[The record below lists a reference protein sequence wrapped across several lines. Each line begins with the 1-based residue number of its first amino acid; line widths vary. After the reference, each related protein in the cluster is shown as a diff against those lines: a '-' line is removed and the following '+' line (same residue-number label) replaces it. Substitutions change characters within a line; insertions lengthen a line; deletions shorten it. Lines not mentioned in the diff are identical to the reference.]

1 MSQSALVSVLLE
13 VPDPIHRSRAHLALG
28 ERALALQKL
37 EVAREHL
44 EEAADL
50 DPTDETARKLLA
62 QLSRPRRRFFRLF
75 D

>member
-13 VPDPIHRSRAHLALG
+13 EPDPIHRSRAHRALG
-28 ERALALQKL
+28 ERALAMQNLAA
-37 EVAREHL
+37 AREHL

-50 DPTDETARKLLA
+50 DPSDPTARRLLSRI
-62 QLSRPRRRFFRLF
+62 SRPRRRFFSLF

>member
-13 VPDPIHRSRAHLALG
+13 EPDPIHRSRAHRALG
-28 ERALALQKL
+28 ERALALQNL
-37 EVAREHL
+37 AAAREHL

-50 DPTDETARKLLA
+50 DPTDSTTRQLLSRVA
-62 QLSRPRRRFFRLF
+62 RPRRRFFSLF

>member
-13 VPDPIHRSRAHLALG
+13 EPDPVHRSRAHRALG
-28 ERALALQKL
+28 ERALAQQDLAA
-37 EVAREHL
+37 AREHL

-62 QLSRPRRRFFRLF
+62 GLARPRRRFFSLF
-75 D
+75 H